1 MSRNFLSTII
11 AVIALGSA
19 ATIASTFA
27 LSNLAWS
34 ENVASGYGQTW
45 KTKADF
51 DRTFADVAAAKGPTY
66 TDADRDALRRAG
78 LKLLSG
84 SKSQVLAAA
93 Q

>member
-1 MSRNFLSTII
+1 MSRNFLSTVI

-34 ENVASGYGQTW
+34 ENAASGYGQTW

-51 DRTFADVAAAKGPTY
+51 DRTFADVATAKGPAY

-78 LKLLSG
+78 LQLVSG
-84 SKSQVLAAA
+84 AKTPVVVAA